1 LQEIIIQF
9 FIEKFERL
17 IKNNNE
23 LLYRKDLNDVNNN
36 DISLKMHIENNNSE
50 TRHYKVNL
58 VFEAINKFQKHL
70 SDKILLLA
78 KVNEKKMPQSEDEN
92 KKENIDNEIQMQI
105 IKTHYQEIFNFV
117 KKINFN
123 FQTYFKIN
131 EIKTANFNERFL
143 PNVTNENSIFEEFKF
158 NPLIFFEEIRQAIKA
173 IFNKFTSEIK
183 KLQQK
188 TIIVYNNKCF
198 KHCDFSNYDPIS
210 RIKKRNYLV
219 ENPDR
224 LNVLFQQPFGIFLS
238 DFFSKN
244 YEFVDQSKPGCL
256 ADIVKIHDY
265 DYVMKIKSMCESA
278 CNRTSQIMKFGT
290 I

>member
-1 LQEIIIQF
+1 MQEIIIQF

-265 DYVMKIKSMCESA
+265 DYVMKIKSMCESS